1 MQLRTLFVRLIGQT
15 RTVANIPGTVMMKK
29 IAMTLSMLVLPV
41 TLLGQSTLNFPRAYT
56 PADLTAT
63 GFAIVNPGSTDASVT
78 FRLLSASGATVSV
91 SSQVVRGRGQ
101 LARLGSEY
109 FQNAA
114 TAGWV
119 QATSTTP
126 GLQGFWIGGDFSTYT
141 DGADGAVAATDQV
154 LPLVAGQTEINV
166 ANPGNSTITVTIHL
180 RGANGVEP
188 SAPAM
193 RDIPALGTFQS
204 QVSAIFP
211 TADLTQPTHI
221 RITSPGPFAATSVV
235 TGLLV
240 PRDTGVING
249 VDANSATREMDFPH
263 VVSGPLGGQNYSTVV
278 GITNLEPTA
287 ETVTIVF
294 TNQDGG
300 APTPVQR
307 TLEANGTLR
316 ETLQSLFNF
325 FDFQNGWI
333 KVTGTATTTGYV
345 AYAETTAGG
354 FAVSPVQVTPK
365 TNLLFLQVADLPPWS
380 TGLSLL
386 NASSTPANVEVFA
399 MYPDGGLI
407 GGATTV
413 STARFTLNPGAKI
426 AKLLGPEL
434 VGTSVNGG
442 FVFVRTTNNVPLY
455 GLELFFARSGSF
467 LANVAAGSVM
477 PGISFTPP
485 DLALLSTISTART
498 TRNTTLTLTG
508 SNFST
513 IASNNVVVFTT
524 ATGTVDVPASSA
536 TATSLTVVVPSTAIS
551 GPVSVKVNGQPTVGF
566 VLEILSSATSLDQN
580 TVHVSDGQTSSSM
593 DIYVPLPAGP
603 GLNATQAGVADV
615 GAAGFTF
622 TNSADLPRGQTKDL
636 AISGIGMTQANGS
649 GISFSGEGLTVS
661 NVRYQTHGATTM
673 IIVTIAVDANAEV
686 GPRNIGIKNSNLDET
701 ILAGGVFIR

>member
-1 MQLRTLFVRLIGQT
+1 
-15 RTVANIPGTVMMKK
+15 MMKK
-29 IAMTLSMLVLPV
+29 IVMLLSVLVLPV

-63 GFAIVNPGSTDASVT
+63 GFAVVNPGSTDASVT

-119 QATSTTP
+119 QATSATP

-141 DGADGAVAATDQV
+141 DGADGAVAATDQI
-154 LPLVAGQTEINV
+154 LPLVAGQTEINI

-180 RGANGVEP
+180 RGADGVES
-188 SAPAM
+188 SAPVT
-193 RDIPALGTFQS
+193 RDIPALGIFQS

-211 TADLTQPTHI
+211 SADLTQPTHI
-221 RITSPGPFAATSVV
+221 RVTSPGPFAATSVV

-249 VDANSATREMDFPH
+249 VDANSATLEMDFPH

-278 GITNLEPTA
+278 GITNLGSTA

-300 APTPVQR
+300 APTSVQR

-386 NASSTPANVEVFA
+386 NASNTPANVEVFA

-407 GGATTV
+407 GGAATV
-413 STARFTLNPGAKI
+413 STAHFTLNPGAKI

-477 PGISFTPP
+477 PGISFIPP
-485 DLALLSTISTART
+485 GLAVLSTISTART

-513 IASNNVVVFTT
+513 IASNNVVVFMT
-524 ATGTVDVPASSA
+524 AIGTVDVPASAA

-580 TVHVSDGQTSSSM
+580 TVRVSDGQTSSGM

-603 GLNATQAGVADV
+603 ALNATQAGVADA
-615 GAAGFTF
+615 GAASFTF
-622 TNSADLPRGQTKDL
+622 TNSADLLRGQTKDL

-649 GISFSGEGLTVS
+649 AISFSGEGLTIS
-661 NVRYQTHGATTM
+661 NVRYQTNGATTM

-686 GPRNIGIKNSNLDET
+686 GPRNIGIKNSNLDES